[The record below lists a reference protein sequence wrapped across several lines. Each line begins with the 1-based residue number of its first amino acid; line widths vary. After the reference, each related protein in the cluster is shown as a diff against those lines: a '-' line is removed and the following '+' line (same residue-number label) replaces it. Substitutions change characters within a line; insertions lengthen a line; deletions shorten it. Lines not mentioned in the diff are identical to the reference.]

1 MTGSARTI
9 LCEDANTWLAGA
21 AVQTGCSFITSLPD
35 VSELGNSNLA
45 DWKRWFRGTAER
57 IVTLTPE
64 DGVAIFF
71 QTDIKKDG
79 AWVDKG
85 YLVSRGAEEAGAELL
100 WHKIVCRAP
109 PGTTTFGRPAYAH
122 LLAFS
127 RGLRADPGRSTPDV
141 LSALG
146 EMTWARAMGA
156 EACVAACRYVRDHT
170 PTRTII
176 DPFCGQ
182 GSVLAVANAL
192 ELSAIGVELS
202 RKRAE
207 KAERLRWSAARGFHL
222 DDPARPS

>member
-1 MTGSARTI
+1 MTGAARTI
-9 LCEDANTWLAGA
+9 LCEDANTWLAAA
-21 AVQTGCSFITSLPD
+21 AVQPGCSFITSLPD
-35 VSELGNSNLA
+35 VSELGNTSLV

-71 QTDIKKDG
+71 QTDIKRDG
-79 AWVDKG
+79 VWVDKG
-85 YLVSRGAEEAGAELL
+85 YLVSRGAEEAGAQLL

-127 RGLRADPGRSTPDV
+127 RGLRADAGRSTPDV

-192 ELSAIGVELS
+192 ELAAIGVELS

-207 KAERLRWSAARGFHL
+207 KAARLRWSAARGFHV
-222 DDPARPS
+222 DDPGRPS